1 VRCQYCGKNL
11 WPLRGLFDEDFCS
24 RDHRQRYHERVRKAL
39 EHMPTVEPT
48 ARPSAVAGFRF
59 EKPALQENPTKS
71 RGPVEVIKQRPTPSL
86 PDFAPAAASP
96 ELRPAPFSFASPDAA
111 RGATAHQKFEVTAGA
126 FAQNIVTIDRL
137 RDRVGFA
144 QRKAIAP
151 LVDSPAPVLLRPGD
165 YRAQVTRSGRIA
177 LEAFEELTHVY
188 LHEPELRMESGFPV
202 GDSFAEQLKPIAGS
216 ITKPVSETRLAGAA
230 HIEYFPGPPI
240 SAVAIQASANPEDML
255 PEMAFQVGQHIWLED
270 PMTWRFSVNLGS
282 EHNVEASLRVS
293 AQPAP
298 LAQTINA
305 FPARATSAEP
315 VAWQFGPVNAGR
327 SVLQHSGMPRST
339 SAAVLEFPAA
349 RARSAQPQFGSTA
362 LFTVDNFALYVPELS
377 AECDTLL
384 EATEAAEIAPAEA
397 KAFGSESKNGEAFLP
412 RAAGWV
418 PMEARAAAP
427 ASSIPL
433 HNGNATPN
441 NRAASLNL
449 PDRAV
454 RLINGPSFFAAEPLI
469 ANSAACPV
477 MSRTAEFSSSLNLP
491 ACATFESDLSFRPMA
506 SQPLLP
512 AQSSIESAAATDRAQ
527 AVVTTEIRIPDLQ
540 AQTAGFAQALLKQM
554 EFRVMDTG
562 DRLPHRFDV
571 MDPKLALHLPE
582 MHYEEYPLALKIS
595 VPEPRMVTVFETATV
610 DPQGKVLPITQSR
623 TKRFAVPSYL
633 KGMAAGIMLASF
645 LWFGSSS
652 MKSDGITLRPGDLI
666 RMTIQRRAVYEVGDN
681 FHAGLASWDGGKGL
695 SKSWVYDREGYVR
708 PGRMALYKPSMDM
721 KDYKL
726 EFLTQIERK
735 SVGWVFRAVDE
746 QNYYAMKLAVTEPG
760 PRPIVAL
767 VRYQVVDGKRE
778 SRGET
783 PLQVMMHNNRPYR
796 VQVDVKGNHFLT
808 SIEGQLVDSWSD
820 DRFKTGGVGFFT
832 ESSEKAR
839 LYWMKV
845 TKNSDLLGKLCSI
858 LVPKES

>member
-1 VRCQYCGKNL
+1 
-11 WPLRGLFDEDFCS
+11 
-24 RDHRQRYHERVRKAL
+24 
-39 EHMPTVEPT
+39 
-48 ARPSAVAGFRF
+48 
-59 EKPALQENPTKS
+59 
-71 RGPVEVIKQRPTPSL
+71 
-86 PDFAPAAASP
+86 
-96 ELRPAPFSFASPDAA
+96 
-111 RGATAHQKFEVTAGA
+111 
-126 FAQNIVTIDRL
+126 
-137 RDRVGFA
+137 
-144 QRKAIAP
+144 
-151 LVDSPAPVLLRPGD
+151 
-165 YRAQVTRSGRIA
+165 
-177 LEAFEELTHVY
+177 
-188 LHEPELRMESGFPV
+188 
-202 GDSFAEQLKPIAGS
+202 
-216 ITKPVSETRLAGAA
+216 
-230 HIEYFPGPPI
+230 
-240 SAVAIQASANPEDML
+240 
-255 PEMAFQVGQHIWLED
+255 
-270 PMTWRFSVNLGS
+270 
-282 EHNVEASLRVS
+282 
-293 AQPAP
+293 
-298 LAQTINA
+298 
-305 FPARATSAEP
+305 
-315 VAWQFGPVNAGR
+315 
-327 SVLQHSGMPRST
+327 
-339 SAAVLEFPAA
+339 
-349 RARSAQPQFGSTA
+349 
-362 LFTVDNFALYVPELS
+362 
-377 AECDTLL
+377 
-384 EATEAAEIAPAEA
+384 
-397 KAFGSESKNGEAFLP
+397 
-412 RAAGWV
+412 
-418 PMEARAAAP
+418 
-427 ASSIPL
+427 
-433 HNGNATPN
+433 
-441 NRAASLNL
+441 
-449 PDRAV
+449 
-454 RLINGPSFFAAEPLI
+454 
-469 ANSAACPV
+469 
-477 MSRTAEFSSSLNLP
+477 
-491 ACATFESDLSFRPMA
+491 MA

-512 AQSSIESAAATDRAQ
+512 AQSSIESAVASDCAQ

-540 AQTAGFAQALLKQM
+540 AQNAGFAEAELKHM

-562 DRLPHRFDV
+562 DRLPHRFDA
-571 MDPKLALHLPE
+571 MQPQLALNLPE

-610 DPQGKVLPITQSR
+610 DPQGKVFPIAQAR

-681 FHAGLASWDGGKGL
+681 FHAGLASWEGGKGL
-695 SKSWVYDREGYVR
+695 AKSWAYDREGYIR
-708 PGRMALYKPSMDM
+708 PGRLALYKASLEM

-820 DRFKTGGVGFFT
+820 DRLKTGGVGFFT